1 MNFYRP
7 YSLKRMPH
15 PTRHHTYPAVT
26 LALKMIAR
34 LIVIFVVAL
43 IIVLA
48 PIFKIP
54 T

>member
-1 MNFYRP
+1 MRFHRP
-7 YSLKRMPH
+7 YGIKHMPL
-15 PTRHHTYPAVT
+15 PTRQHTFNVVT
-26 LALKMIAR
+26 LALKMIAL